1 MSSNGSIN
9 SSWRRLEQALWTLGA
24 LCLVSVLAATAY
36 ASWSRRVGLR
46 ELDREI
52 ATVSRALPQPSRAV
66 VPPPTPQAGE
76 VIGRIEIPRL
86 ELDAVV
92 LEGVAESSLMGGVGH
107 IPRTAL
113 PGFPGNVGLA
123 AHRDLHF
130 RELRHIIVGD
140 HIRLTTPGGIFDY
153 RVSGTQ
159 IVEPNAIWVLDAP
172 PPVALTLVTC
182 YPFRWIGRAPQRF
195 IVQAVLSPAQG
206 DLVRGRV

>member
-1 MSSNGSIN
+1 MARPTT
-9 SSWRRLEQALWTLGA
+9 SSWRLRAERLLWAVGA
-24 LCLVSVLAATAY
+24 FCLLSVAAAAAYGAWSQRVS
-36 ASWSRRVGLR
+36 LR

-52 ATVSRALPQPSRAV
+52 AAAASALPERRTGTAI
-66 VPPPTPQAGE
+66 PPPTPAPGQ

-92 LEGVAESSLMGGVGH
+92 LEGVAERSLMGGVGH
-107 IPRTAL
+107 IPRTAF

-130 RELRHIIVGD
+130 RALRDIVLGD
-140 HIRLTTPGGIFDY
+140 RIRMTTPSGTFEY

-159 IVEPNAIWVLDAP
+159 IVEPDATWVLDAP

-182 YPFRWIGRAPQRF
+182 YPFRYVGRAPKRF
-195 IVQAVLSPAQG
+195 IVQAVPVSAS
-206 DLVRGRV
+206 

>member
-1 MSSNGSIN
+1 MARATT
-9 SSWRRLEQALWTLGA
+9 SSWRLRAERLLWAVGA
-24 LCLVSVLAATAY
+24 FCLLSVAAAAAYGAWSQRVS
-36 ASWSRRVGLR
+36 LR

-52 ATVSRALPQPSRAV
+52 AAVASALPEKRTGTAI
-66 VPPPTPQAGE
+66 PPPTPAPGQ

-92 LEGVAESSLMGGVGH
+92 LEGVAERSLMGGVGH
-107 IPRTAL
+107 IPRTAF

-130 RELRHIIVGD
+130 RALRDIVLGD
-140 HIRLTTPGGIFDY
+140 RIRMTTPSGTFEY

-159 IVEPNAIWVLDAP
+159 IVEPDATWVLDAP

-182 YPFRWIGRAPQRF
+182 YPFRYVGRAPKRF
-195 IVQAVLSPAQG
+195 IVQAVPVSDG
-206 DLVRGRV
+206 